1 MKHEELEESV
11 PLYAAGALDRV
22 ERQALEAHLL
32 SGCASCHS
40 TLKDYQ
46 AIAALLPLAL
56 SPSKPPRSLKA
67 KIMAER
73 SPEPIPAQSVPNDP
87 ARSSLDPGDWMDH
100 LFPPEAPV
108 QSPALPWALG
118 IGLFLVVAVGGYFVW
133 DIWTQRSS
141 DTEKIQQLEA
151 AVQEKS
157 TKLAGVDREIGD
169 QTTALAELRKE
180 LQQRTNDAAEAKE
193 QLAQQQIE
201 LEVTREQLSQR
212 GNART
217 VETPQDEFAT
227 LLRIPNVKAISL
239 TGSDIAKQATG
250 FLLYDSR
257 TPKVWFYSVN
267 LPECP
272 PGTTYQLWAIQDKP
286 VSIGTFRVETGE
298 TAHLLVKKV
307 LNFTLAKTFGVSLE
321 PSGGRSQPTEPMYL
335 LSRS

>member
-46 AIAALLPLAL
+46 SIAALLPLAL

-73 SPEPIPAQSVPNDP
+73 SPEPIPAQSIPSDQT
-87 ARSSLDPGDWMDH
+87 RSSLDPGDWMDH

-108 QSPALPWALG
+108 QSAALPWALG
-118 IGLFLVVAVGGYFVW
+118 LGLLLIVAVGGYFVW
-133 DIWTQRSS
+133 DVWTQHSS
-141 DTEKIQQLEA
+141 DTAKIQQLEA
-151 AVQEKS
+151 TIQEKS
-157 TKLAGVDREIGD
+157 TKLAGVDREVGD
-169 QTTALAELRKE
+169 QSKALAELRNE
-180 LQQRTNDAAEAKE
+180 LQQRTHEAAETKE
-193 QLAQQQIE
+193 QLTQRETE
-201 LEVTREQLSQR
+201 LEETRIQLSQR
-212 GNART
+212 SSART

-227 LLRIPNVKAISL
+227 LLRIPNVKVISL

-257 TPKVWFYSVN
+257 AQKVWLYSVN

-272 PGTTYQLWAIQDKP
+272 TGTTYQLWAIQDKP
-286 VSIGTFRVETGE
+286 VSIGTFRVDTGE
-298 TAHLLVKKV
+298 TTHLLAKKV